1 MTEDNKDQACA
12 AIAALIQNY
21 LDSEDAPES
30 LRGGK
35 ALHLVVFVAEP
46 APGNEIKCLQGMT
59 ASGLALIDEVNAGIA
74 LAAATPSGKGH

>member
-1 MTEDNKDQACA
+1 MTDDDNKKACA

-59 ASGLALIDEVNAGIA
+59 ASGLALTDEVNAGITLSA
-74 LAAATPSGKGH
+74 MPEAGGIH